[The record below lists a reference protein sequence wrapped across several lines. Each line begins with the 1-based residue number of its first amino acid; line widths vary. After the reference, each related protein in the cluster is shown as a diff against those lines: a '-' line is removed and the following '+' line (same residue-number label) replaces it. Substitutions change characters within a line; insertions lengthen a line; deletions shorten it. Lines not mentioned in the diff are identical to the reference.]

1 MPPIRRQEKA
11 MKMFVYQPLLLNDKY
26 VRSTITKFP
35 FCRIEVDDVFTTEK
49 RPADYSQLLR
59 QAESKVV
66 AVRFNLV
73 ECACIVILEEKKF
86 TSQKR
91 LDRFVS
97 GKSSVSRPENLDKRP
112 GNESPS

>member
-1 MPPIRRQEKA
+1 MPPISRREKP
-11 MKMFVYQPLLLNDKY
+11 MKMFVYQPVLLNDKY

-35 FCRIEVDDVFTTEK
+35 FCRIEVGDVFTTEK

-59 QAESKVV
+59 QAESKVM

-86 TSQKR
+86 TSEKR
-91 LDRFVS
+91 LNHFVS
-97 GKSSVSRPENLDKRP
+97 GKSSVSRPDNLKRP